1 MSNGKNNFFDF
12 NEMKDNG
19 LFDTEMNA
27 KGMEVVN
34 VDSSM
39 SVNQLYEAFNQ
50 AEIEFTNKNNMLN
63 LVNVLGLPE
72 NSSNERVEEVV
83 KELKQEKDTLK
94 AANEALKGQVSS
106 KEESIKELN
115 NKIEGFEGDKIAA
128 LVNSAIEDGKI
139 KKENAE
145 TWNELAKN
153 NFDLAK
159 ETLDTLSTNGKVNV
173 NAVTNKIDEANKGD
187 DKNKPSME
195 EDAKEYLELAQLE
208 NGLQELFSKDL
219 DKFDRISNAYA
230 IVNQK

>member
-159 ETLDTLSTNGKVNV
+159 ETFDTLSTNGKVNV